1 MFKVHVSKIWNEQRL
16 IQIRQNVAEKMS
28 TDYRQLMRRA
38 DDSRRTVCVQKG
50 SLDLLA
56 QVYLK
61 QKDIISR
68 NLIHVQKYTELV
80 IQLACIKLFFNNHGV
95 LFALQKCVWRVADW
109 VSRLPE
115 RLCAFIGSFANLIIG
130 WFSPSSKNLKKNN
143 LCCLEFSPI
152 S

>member
-16 IQIRQNVAEKMS
+16 IKIRQNVAEKKCLQI
-28 TDYRQLMRRA
+28 TDNWLDEQMTH
-38 DDSRRTVCVQKG
+38 DVQFVFRK
-50 SLDLLA
+50 LA

-61 QKDIISR
+61 QKAIISR